1 MSSSQLQDFIFHHVR
16 KLPYVYSCYDDAE
29 GHLIFFQIVNVDS
42 VKLHTREKLKICE
55 MTKCSWKQTLWSV
68 TTDLLELHFES
79 KLKSVVFLHDLQIA
93 VFQFYAFLF
102 LVTYFVGS
110 IHTHINQE
118 QVLNIFCYCGVLT
131 PFIYQLKMSREIIFN
146 RRLEGQGE
154 SNLRHPLLTG
164 FSRLLHWILNTDI
177 TGVEWDLP
185 DSSTDQT
192 ATELY
197 QSILSPRGKS

>member
-1 MSSSQLQDFIFHHVR
+1 MFILVMMTLKVTWSFS
-16 KLPYVYSCYDDAE
+16 KLK
-29 GHLIFFQIVNVDS
+29 NVDS
-42 VKLHTREKLKICE
+42 VKLHTREKLIICD